1 MSPIA
6 RSELWYRLLAA
17 LERLPAYRRAWIIK
31 KWRFIVCLR
40 ERLYAGTYEKRSHQ

>member
-6 RSELWYRLLAA
+6 REELWYRLMAA
-17 LERLPAYRRAWIIK
+17 LERLPDYRREWVER

-40 ERLYAGTYEKRSHQ
+40 ERLYAGTFEKYVRP